1 MTRLTL
7 IGPVWPYRGGIA
19 LHTTL
24 IARTLRQGG
33 YPLQVISFRRQYPQW
48 LYPGATDRD
57 QSQEAIKTEAEYL
70 LDPLWP
76 PTWTQAAQAIAASRP
91 DLVAIA
97 WWTTFWS
104 LPYAALARLL
114 RRKGCR
120 VAYII
125 HNVLPH
131 EAKPW
136 DRWLARL
143 ALSPAQSFLVHTEA
157 EKQRLLELLP
167 GRQAQVAPHPI
178 YRVYSSQPPTQM
190 EARQALNLPLQGPVL
205 LFFGFVR
212 PYKGLGVLLQAL
224 GILRRRGVRP
234 TLAIAG
240 EFWHDKQ
247 AYLDQIQELGLAEQ
261 VRIEDRYIP
270 NEELAQ
276 WFSAA
281 DAAVAPYVE
290 GTTQSGAA
298 SLALGFGLPLILSEQ
313 VAQGV
318 REENL
323 PNLIVVPTGDAE
335 ALARAIGDL
344 LDRLPDAAAPRQPAP
359 DDFADYTAVLVGL
372 AQNQGLAQAGF
383 RLY

>member
-1 MTRLTL
+1 MTRFTL

-33 YPLQVISFRRQYPQW
+33 FSLQVISFRRQYPQW

-76 PTWTQAAQAIAASRP
+76 LTWTQAAQAIAANQP
-91 DLVAIA
+91 DLVAIQ

-104 LPYAALARLL
+104 LPYAALSRLL
-114 RRKGCR
+114 RRKGLR
-120 VAYII
+120 IAYII

-143 ALSPAQSFLVHTEA
+143 ALSPAQAYIVHTQA
-157 EKQRLLELLP
+157 EQGRLLELLP
-167 GRQAQVAPHPI
+167 GRKVQVAPHPI
-178 YRVYSSQPPTQM
+178 YRVYSGHTPTQA
-190 EARQALNLPLQGPVL
+190 EARRALNLPPEGPIL

-224 GILRRRGVRP
+224 GILRQRGVCP

-247 AYLDQIQELGLAEQ
+247 AYLDQIKELGLDDQ

-270 NEELAQ
+270 NEELAL
-276 WFSAA
+276 WFSAS

-298 SLALGFGLPLILSEQ
+298 SLAMGFGLPLILSQQ

-323 PNLIVVPTGDAE
+323 PGLIVVPTGDAG

-344 LDRLPDAAAPRQPAP
+344 LNHLPDEAAPRQPAP
-359 DDFADYTAVLVGL
+359 DDLADYTAVLVGL
-372 AQNQGLAQAGF
+372 AQN
-383 RLY
+383 

>member
-1 MTRLTL
+1 MRRITL

-24 IARTLRQGG
+24 TARALRQRG

-57 QSQEAIKTEAEYL
+57 QSQEAIKTEAKYL
-70 LDPLWP
+70 LDPLSP
-76 PTWTQAAQAIAASRP
+76 LSWTRTAKAIAASQP
-91 DLVAIA
+91 DLVAIQ

-104 LPYAALARLL
+104 LPYAVLARLL

-120 VAYII
+120 LAYII

-143 ALSPAQSFLVHTEA
+143 ALSPAQAFIVHTEA
-157 EKQRLLELLP
+157 EKARLLDLLP
-167 GRQAQVAPHPI
+167 GCDARVTPLPILGVFSGQAPDQA
-178 YRVYSSQPPTQM
+178 
-190 EARQALNLPLQGPVL
+190 EARRALSLPSEEPIL

-224 GILRRRGVRP
+224 GILRQQGVRP
-234 TLAIAG
+234 YLAIAG

-247 AYLDQIQELGLAEQ
+247 AYLEQIERLGLGDQ
-261 VRIEDRYIP
+261 VRVEDRYIP
-270 NEELAQ
+270 NEELGL

-281 DAAVAPYVE
+281 DAAVAPYIE
-290 GTTQSGAA
+290 GTTQSAVA
-298 SLALGFGLPLILSEQ
+298 SLLMGFGLPLILSEQ

-318 REENL
+318 RETNL
-323 PNLIVVPTGDAE
+323 HNLIVVPTGDAD
-335 ALARAIGDL
+335 ALARAIGGFIERAPAGL
-344 LDRLPDAAAPRQPAP
+344 APRQPAS
-359 DDFADYTAVLVGL
+359 DDLGEYTAALVDL
-372 AQNQGLAQAGF
+372 AEK
-383 RLY
+383 

>member
-1 MTRLTL
+1 MKAESQARPKITL
-7 IGPVWPYRGGIA
+7 VGPVWPYRGGIA

-57 QSQEAIKTEAEYL
+57 ESQQVIKTEAEYL
-70 LDPLWP
+70 LDPLSPLSWVR
-76 PTWTQAAQAIAASRP
+76 TAQAIAASWP
-91 DLVAIA
+91 DLVAIQ

-104 LPYAALARLL
+104 PPYAALARLL

-120 VAYII
+120 IAYII

-143 ALSPAQSFLVHTEA
+143 ALSPAQRFLVHTEA
-157 EKQRLLELLP
+157 ERERLLELLP
-167 GRQAQVAPHPI
+167 GRETRVAAHPI
-178 YRVYSSQPPTQM
+178 YAVFAGSPPTQA
-190 EARQALNLPLQGPVL
+190 EARRVLNLPAQERIV

-212 PYKGLGVLLQAL
+212 PYKGLGLLLQAL
-224 GILRRRGVRP
+224 GRLRQQGVKP
-234 TLAIAG
+234 YLAVAG
-240 EFWHDKQ
+240 EFWHDK
-247 AYLDQIQELGLAEQ
+247 ASYLEQIAALGLSEQ

-270 NEELAQ
+270 NEELAL

-281 DAAVAPYVE
+281 DMAVAPYIE

-298 SLALGFGLPLILSEQ
+298 SMGMGFGLPLILSEQ

-318 REENL
+318 RQENL
-323 PNLIVVPTGDAE
+323 DNLIVVPTGDVA
-335 ALARAIGDL
+335 ALARAIADL
-344 LDRLPDAAAPRQPAP
+344 IEQLPAGQAPRQPRA
-359 DDFADYTAVLVGL
+359 DDMEAYAAVLAGL
-372 AQNQGLAQAGF
+372 A
-383 RLY
+383 